1 MPNKPIIFLAFAN
14 DKVDNARY
22 LRNIPAEHNGIR
34 KALQEA
40 DKQGLCEVVE
50 RSNASIEQIIDVF
63 QDSRYRDRIAIF
75 HFGGHADGYQLLLE
89 TFSGLKDLKGV
100 EVAHGKGLVTFL
112 SKQKGLQLVFFN
124 GCTTEQQAKELSQ
137 AGIPVVIGTV
147 SEVSDEVATDLAVR
161 FYKGIGQEMDLERA
175 WQEAKDEISM
185 KNGTNNLRGLY
196 RKDLKEPLPNKMP
209 WEMYAKDKNLLTW
222 KLQKVENT
230 MNPEKKNESNVT
242 GSNNLVIQGGMGN
255 SYNVNI
261 INDAQIIN
269 NQIGNSMDK
278 NVIIDLIEQG
288 DIVKVFEELDK
299 KGIKDFQYNRFKK
312 EFSAGLK
319 GVELSDFVERLKV
332 YMSLVKF

>member
-1 MPNKPIIFLAFAN
+1 MPLPVIFLAFAN
-14 DKVDNARY
+14 DKVNNARY

-40 DKQGLCEVVE
+40 EKQGLCEIVE

-89 TFSGLKDLKGV
+89 SSLHLSGFLHLSGLKDLTGV
-100 EVAHGKGLVTFL
+100 NQTAHGEGLVAFL

-147 SEVSDEVATDLAVR
+147 SEVNDEVATDLAVR

-185 KNGTNNLRGLY
+185 KNGTTHLRGLY
-196 RKDLKEPLPNKMP
+196 RKGLREALPNKMP
-209 WEMYAKDKNLLTW
+209 WEMYAKEEAKNW
-222 KLQKVENT
+222 KLEKITDTFQVSEKEEMQKNKPDIT
-230 MNPEKKNESNVT
+230 QIAEKIYNIDNA
-242 GSNNLVIQGGMGN
+242 NNSTFN
-255 SYNVNI
+255 
-261 INDAQIIN
+261 
-269 NQIGNSMDK
+269 
-278 NVIIDLIEQG
+278 
-288 DIVKVFEELDK
+288 
-299 KGIKDFQYNRFKK
+299 
-312 EFSAGLK
+312 
-319 GVELSDFVERLKV
+319 
-332 YMSLVKF
+332 